1 MPTTMLPFLWLL
13 ATTTHLAAFA
23 PPPATGL
30 APALVAAAP
39 RADHLDLVAPASEP
53 MPGEPEWPLI
63 ESDNDEETEDGEQ
76 LGIDIPAA
84 ARPAAPSLF
93 GFITSNPH
101 PTILPRSALRSP
113 ILRC

>member
-23 PPPATGL
+23 PPTPTDH
-30 APALVAAAP
+30 APAVVAAAP
-39 RADHLDLVAPASEP
+39 WAGHLDLVAPASEP
-53 MPGEPEWPLI
+53 TPGEPEWPLI

-76 LGIDIPAA
+76 LGIEIPAA
-84 ARPAAPSLF
+84 TRPAAPSPF
-93 GFITSNPH
+93 GFASSNPH